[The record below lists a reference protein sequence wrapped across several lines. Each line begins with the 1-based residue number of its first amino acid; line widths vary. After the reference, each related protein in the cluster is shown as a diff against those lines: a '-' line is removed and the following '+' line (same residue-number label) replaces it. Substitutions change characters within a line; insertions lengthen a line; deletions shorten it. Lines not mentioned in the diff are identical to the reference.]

1 MVLISVGLMF
11 VIFASV
17 TGISATESSTS
28 FFLSDLSP
36 QFSFRFFW
44 CWYSFEV
51 DR

>member
-17 TGISATESSTS
+17 TGISA
-28 FFLSDLSP
+28 DLSP
-36 QFSFRFFW
+36 QFFW
-44 CWYSFEV
+44 SWYSFEV